1 MVSAG
6 LGPSEVLDDSESA
19 GVASELSDELEASS
33 LSAGFLCF
41 RVLAGFF
48 VRCRELADFFV
59 DEAGEAPFL
68 EEALEEE

>member
-6 LGPSEVLDDSESA
+6 LGPSEVLDDSGST

-33 LSAGFLCF
+33 LSASFLCF
-41 RVLAGFF
+41 RVLVGFLA
-48 VRCRELADFFV
+48 RCRELADFFA

-68 EEALEEE
+68 EEAWEEE